1 MLFLAEKSRAQ
12 TKAGT
17 ECGAPS
23 RETTQSQSSNFFCGD
38 RSKFW
43 HHCLQWCGSNL
54 ILFFLLLALRFTGV
68 KPTSTLSGTAP
79 RPPTSRFA
87 AVDRSNRMVGQ
98 YCYCKRCKCLPV
110 C

>member
-17 ECGAPS
+17 ECGAPN
-23 RETTQSQSSNFFCGD
+23 RETTQSESSNFSAGTGQNFGIIAC
-38 RSKFW
+38 S
-43 HHCLQWCGSNL
+43 GSNL

-79 RPPTSRFA
+79 RPPTSLFA
-87 AVDRSNRMVGQ
+87 AVDRSNRMVSQ
-98 YCYCKRCKCLPV
+98 YCYCKRSKCLPV